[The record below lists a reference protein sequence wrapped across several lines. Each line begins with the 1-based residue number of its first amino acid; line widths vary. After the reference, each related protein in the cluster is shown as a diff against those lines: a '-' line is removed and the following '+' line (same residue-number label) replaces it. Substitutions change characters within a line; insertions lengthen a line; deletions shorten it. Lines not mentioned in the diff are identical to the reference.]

1 MKQMVFFLLLSIL
14 HSITGIAQVKSVY
27 EGEYTFQGKKGT
39 ATFEFLENS
48 GEMVMDG
55 FFRFDYLEKDSLDET
70 VLHKFQVTG
79 EQVRNKR
86 NGTWIFDRETHR
98 INLEDVVNFEIVSSL
113 KSENIHVKAM
123 YEEGVKA
130 GTWTFK
136 QNNYVNGELKPK
148 AEAAGIVFS
157 DGKII
162 KNFAYRNFEGEFTQ
176 LIRGEINS
184 NGYMDGEWSLV
195 YLKDSILV
203 SEVRKYENGFLLGVI
218 QRNLETGAAIKEVI
232 FYETIEKLQK
242 LDAGNQNPFK
252 IASADFGLTY
262 NDGFQSG
269 SPQLQ
274 IQKSGNRFIDNFI
287 SKLLQFDKNNP
298 KAGTNGNYPIITKR
312 FEYELYDELDGLL
325 SSLQEKYAL
334 FRDTVETYS
343 EMNALALNKDKSDSL
358 AFTHAY
364 FKSRTQKLEQMKQ
377 LMDLIRTGEIRYV
390 DLNNYTRSGV
400 PFLSPLDLIAYSYR
414 DKENRKILDREVGY
428 GKALSFLKRVEANLE
443 EEIRLSTDLARYANR
458 KLQSIEVN
466 SRLVGIEEEI
476 TEKRVLVESMYERHE
491 AILESE
497 SHFFENF
504 TDHFLGRLFTELLS
518 DYAETE
524 KPTTKISKGVQLLD
538 FLNELETLYPALAAI
553 YPRNEEIDKIYK
565 EETFDPFT
573 YTRYK
578 ARAKPRL
585 FEAGM
590 ENLFP
595 HYMTEMILE
604 EDYTS
609 IRKHLEKITLLQEK
623 LIDLRDAPGK
633 SLERRLGKTKNPEK
647 IASLLDLP

>member
-1 MKQMVFFLLLSIL
+1 MKHKVCLFLLLLLQSGI
-14 HSITGIAQVKSVY
+14 GIAQIKNVY
-27 EGEYTFQGKKGT
+27 EGDYSFQEKEGT

-55 FFRFDYLEKDSLDET
+55 FFRFDFLEKDSTDQT
-70 VLHKFQVTG
+70 ILHKFQVTG
-79 EQVRNKR
+79 EYVRNER

-98 INLEDVVNFEIVSSL
+98 ISLEDVVDFEIISSL

-123 YEEGVKA
+123 YTEGVKT

-136 QNNYVNGELKPK
+136 QNDYIDGELKPK
-148 AEAAGIVFS
+148 AEATGIVFS
-157 DGKII
+157 NDKIV
-162 KNFAYRNFEGEFTQ
+162 KDFDYRNFEGDFTQ

-184 NGYMDGEWSLV
+184 EGYMDGEWSLV

-203 SEVRKYENGFLLGVI
+203 SEVRNYENGFLLGVK

-232 FYETIEKLQK
+232 FYKTIEKLRN
-242 LDAGNQNPFK
+242 LEAGSQNSFK
-252 IASADFGLTY
+252 IASADFGLIY
-262 NDGFQSG
+262 NDGFQSE

-274 IQKSGNRFIDNFI
+274 IQKPGNRFIDDFI
-287 SKLLQFDKNNP
+287 SKLMQYDAKNP
-298 KAGTNGNYPIITKR
+298 ETTTSGNYPILTKR

-325 SSLQEKYAL
+325 SSLEEKYTL
-334 FRDTVETYS
+334 FKDTVETYS
-343 EMNALALNKDKSDSL
+343 EMNALELNKDKSDSL

-364 FKSRTQKLEQMKQ
+364 FRSRTKKLEQMKE
-377 LMDLIRTGEIRYV
+377 LIELIRTGDIRYV
-390 DLNNYTRSGV
+390 DLNNYTRTGV
-400 PFLSPLDLIAYSYR
+400 PFLSPLDLIAYSHR
-414 DKENRKILDREVGY
+414 GKQTRKILNHEVGY
-428 GKALSFLKRVEANLE
+428 GNARSFLERVESNLE
-443 EEIRLSTDLARYANR
+443 EEIKLSTDLARYANR
-458 KLQSIEVN
+458 ELQSIEVN

-476 TEKRVLVESMYERHE
+476 TEKKSLVEAMYESHE
-491 AILESE
+491 SASESE
-497 SHFFENF
+497 RQFFENF
-504 TDHFLGRLFTELLS
+504 TGRTFERLFEMRLS

-524 KPTTKISKGVQLLD
+524 EPSMKIEKGIQLLD
-538 FLNELETLYPALAAI
+538 FLNEMETLYPELAAI
-553 YPRNEEIDKIYK
+553 YPKNEEIDEIYK

-573 YTRYK
+573 YTRYN

-595 HYMTEMILE
+595 HYLTEMIRE
-604 EDYTS
+604 EDYTQ
-609 IRKHLEKITLLQEK
+609 IKEHLDKIALLQEK
-623 LIDLRDAPGK
+623 LMALRDTPTK